1 MWNEQAGARVSQL
14 RTERNL
20 TRTEFGE
27 LISKSEQYIGRI
39 ERGTLAISGEIAA
52 KISDATGVSTDY
64 ILRGTVDP
72 LATVAALHG
81 LSREQIQITLDIA
94 AEIIKFVST
103 DDGNNVLLQEV
114 LRRSRQ
120 RINDQLP

>member
-1 MWNEQAGARVSQL
+1 MWNQQVGARVSQL
-14 RTERNL
+14 RTERSL
-20 TRTEFGE
+20 TRAEFGE
-27 LISKSEQYIGRI
+27 LIGKSEQYVGRI
-39 ERGTLAISGEIAA
+39 ERGTLAISGETAA

-94 AEIIKFVST
+94 ADIIKFVST